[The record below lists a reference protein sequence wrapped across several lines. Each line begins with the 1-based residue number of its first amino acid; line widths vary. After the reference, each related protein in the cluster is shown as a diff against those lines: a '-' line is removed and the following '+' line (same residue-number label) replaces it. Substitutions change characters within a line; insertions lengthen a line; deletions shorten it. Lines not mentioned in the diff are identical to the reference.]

1 LPALIFGIPTIPWP
15 VLANRAVGVLIWVG
29 GIAATIFGSWVAS
42 KIHVYHEA
50 KRAHYEDIKQ
60 RVLNPI
66 RDGLFEHFPRLT
78 LGVEPIVSVQRGAI
92 ELFENA
98 KVTEETAQ
106 HGEML
111 VAADPGRIIFGS
123 VDGALYRDTVKTH
136 FFELSVMV
144 DRFLEEWNAYANEC
158 RSWAAEISQLIL
170 SESGLVPFPPK
181 PGPLVPRS
189 YVMHLRLAVF
199 VYARLFGM
207 LTPALRTESQGAEWG
222 LHGDSVTLAWGSK
235 EQIDR
240 LVELLDRL
248 VQSEATKGR
257 LLHHRLPKINEALGD
272 VNRELEFAIAS
283 RRLRKRCDLVTFF

>member
-1 LPALIFGIPTIPWP
+1 MLKLLIWI
-15 VLANRAVGVLIWVG
+15 VGVATTAIGAW
-29 GIAATIFGSWVAS
+29 IASR
-42 KIHVYHEA
+42 IHVYDDSR
-50 KRAHYEDIKQ
+50 KAHLEDIKQ
-60 RVLNPI
+60 RVLIPI

-111 VAADPGRIIFGS
+111 VAADPGRIILGS
-123 VDGALYRDTVKTH
+123 VDGALYRDAIKTH

-144 DRFLEEWNAYANEC
+144 DRFLEEWSAYANEC

-207 LTPALRTESQGAEWG
+207 LTPALRTELQGAECG
-222 LHGDSVTLAWGSK
+222 LYGDSVTLAWGSK

-240 LVELLDRL
+240 LVEVLDLL
-248 VQSEATKGR
+248 VQSVATKGR
-257 LLHHRLPKINEALGD
+257 LLHHRLQKINEALGD